1 MMTDY
6 AKLRAESL
14 KGMRREAQKHFSDLW
29 DCLCP
34 SCGKYPHSALESCA
48 SSLDELASNLPTSR
62 MQLEARDIERIVSN
76 VAREMKGVVPRFV
89 ALYEQWENFKP
100 GQKTAFD
107 AAFAAHRPQRRQT
120 ASDEHCGTCVH
131 ATMQCRW
138 CALHGEHTRPGDTC
152 SDWTAQTHVAR
163 SPKHDGNDMATASAP
178 ANVAAVTASA
188 KSGAPATRTSVASK
202 DRTRKNN
209 ARNTKAKAQH
219 KPNSRKAKSKESK

>member
-1 MMTDY
+1 MIAKPY
-6 AKLRAESL
+6 AQMRTEGL
-14 KGMRREAQKHFSDLW
+14 KHMRDAAGKAFVDLW
-29 DCLCP
+29 ANLCP
-34 SCGKYPHSALESCA
+34 PFGNAHYAVLELCA
-48 SSLDELASNLPTSR
+48 SSLDELAGNLPTSR
-62 MQLEARDIERIVSN
+62 MQLEARDIERVVSS
-76 VAREMKGVVPRFV
+76 VARELKGVVPRFV
-89 ALYEQWENFKP
+89 ALYEQWEKFKP

-120 ASDEHCGTCVH
+120 TSDEHCGTCVH

-163 SPKHDGNDMATASAP
+163 AT
-178 ANVAAVTASA
+178 N
-188 KSGAPATRTSVASK
+188 TRTSAASK

-209 ARNTKAKAQH
+209 AKNTKAKVQH

>member
-14 KGMRREAQKHFSDLW
+14 KGMRREAQKLFSDLW
-29 DCLCP
+29 DYLCP

-48 SSLDELASNLPTSR
+48 SSLDELAGNLPTSR

-89 ALYEQWENFKP
+89 ALYEQWEKFKP

-120 ASDEHCGTCVH
+120 TSDEHCGTCVH

-163 SPKHDGNDMATASAP
+163 SPKHDGDGTAASEPTASA
-178 ANVAAVTASA
+178 AVASV
-188 KSGAPATRTSVASK
+188 KSGAPVTRTSVASK
-202 DRTRKNN
+202 DRTRKNK
-209 ARNTKAKAQH
+209 AKNTKAKGQH